1 MTDKR
6 FWKIADKYERVINHA
21 TESEVIITDKN
32 SAMKEIVYY
41 NRGNSYKSNA
51 DFALLIKGY
60 PNKDECLTIAN
71 ICVEYENLGMKEFR
85 KKYKNIFTNN

>member
-1 MTDKR
+1 MTNNR
-6 FWKIADKYERVINHA
+6 FWKIVDKYEV
-21 TESEVIITDKN
+21 STDHIDGLDVSISDVD

-41 NRGNSYKSNA
+41 NRGDSYKSNA

-60 PNKDECLTIAN
+60 PNKDERLAIAN